1 MYNIKM
7 KEKIEPQEDI
17 DYIFVETIKE
27 EYNSIYIDISLFEEN
42 EWKELLLISN
52 KFEENVQNSFSD
64 NDNEYNAYT
73 SEQKIAIY
81 FLYYCDFC
89 KYEGFNTLHYEKGK
103 YYFFNKLLNN
113 ALKNRKDN
121 ELITVHQFRKW
132 IVEHYD
138 KMKYYHSI
146 LPK

>member
-1 MYNIKM
+1 M
-7 KEKIEPQEDI
+7 KENIEIQEDKN
-17 DYIFVETIKE
+17 YIYVQSIKE
-27 EYNSIYIDISLFEEN
+27 ENNMIYIDVSIFEEN
-42 EWKELLLISN
+42 EWKQLLQMSN

-89 KYEGFNTLHYEKGK
+89 KYEGLNSLHYETGNH
-103 YYFFNKLLNN
+103 YLFNKILTDM
-113 ALKNRKDN
+113 LKNRKEN
-121 ELITVHQFRKW
+121 ELITIHQFRKW
-132 IVEHYD
+132 IVNNYEKIKHY
-138 KMKYYHSI
+138 YNI